1 VNEQVACRVRSKE
14 FNVNTVSKR
23 FSASRLAL
31 ALLVL
36 TAFAPQLCRAQIMV
50 VGIDRKFAYDENA
63 VRQALVPGHDEVL
76 FYDIQNPMVPKLLGS
91 LPLENSIIG
100 PPTNVA
106 VTPDGSIALIA
117 NAVHSEK
124 TEAGWKAVPADEVF
138 VVDLKSSPPR
148 LAQTLKV
155 GRQPSGLAISND
167 GSFALVANRD
177 DKSVTMLRIDSTTV
191 SVGDTVAMEDSIGA
205 IAIAPDG
212 RRAIA
217 TRTTGHKVVLM
228 KIGPDR
234 KLNVEANL
242 WTGLFPW
249 NVAIAPDGRTALV
262 NNIGNNGQSD
272 GGAKTVSVIDLATA
286 VPFVSQQ
293 ISVGDAPEGVVFS
306 PNGAYAAITILQ
318 GSYDA
323 PATAWFRHDG
333 GAVTLL
339 KIAGDKTRAFSSEVG
354 TGSREENA
362 SKQKTRAPFRFD
374 RNGKGSILVNSV
386 DVGAFPE
393 GLAFAPDNQHLYV
406 GNFHSNSISI
416 LKIDASGHLAD
427 TGRIIRLSGPPAS
440 LRIGS
445 Q

>member
-1 VNEQVACRVRSKE
+1 MSTLLADIRPRE
-14 FNVNTVSKR
+14 FNVSAVSKI
-23 FSASRLAL
+23 FAASWLAL

-36 TAFAPQLCRAQIMV
+36 TAFAPQLSRAQVMV

-63 VRQALVPGHDEVL
+63 VRQALEPGHDEVL
-76 FYDIQNPMVPKLLGS
+76 FYDIQDPMAPKLVGS
-91 LPLENSIIG
+91 LPLENSIVG

-138 VVDLKSSPPR
+138 VVDLKSQPPR

-155 GRQPSGLAISND
+155 GRQPSGLAISKD

-177 DKSVTMLRIDSTTV
+177 SKSVTMLRFDGATV
-191 SVGDTVAMEDSIGA
+191 SVGDTVAMEDSVGA

-217 TRTTGHKVVLM
+217 TRATAHKVMLM
-228 KIGPDR
+228 KIGADR
-234 KLNVEANL
+234 KLTVEADL

-272 GGAKTVSVIDLATA
+272 GGAKTISTIDLAAA

-293 ISVGDAPEGVVFS
+293 LSVGDAPEGVVFS
-306 PNGAYAAITILQ
+306 PNGATAAITILQ

-323 PATAWFRHDG
+323 PATAWFRHDR

-339 KIAGDKTRAFSSEVG
+339 KVSGG
-354 TGSREENA
+354 QA
-362 SKQKTRAPFRFD
+362 SV
-374 RNGKGSILVNSV
+374 VNSV
-386 DVGAFPE
+386 EVGAFPE
-393 GLAFAPDNQHLYV
+393 GIAFAPDNQHLYV

-416 LKIDASGHLAD
+416 LTIDASGHLAD
-427 TGRIIRLSGPPAS
+427 TGRVIRLPGPPAS

>member
-1 VNEQVACRVRSKE
+1 MSTQRPDIRSKE
-14 FNVNTVSKR
+14 FNVNAVSKL
-23 FSASRLAL
+23 FAVSRVAF

-36 TAFAPQLCRAQIMV
+36 MAFAPQVSRAQIMV

-63 VRQALVPGHDEVL
+63 VRQALEPGHDEVL
-76 FYDIQNPMVPKLLGS
+76 FYDVQNPMAPKLVGS
-91 LPLENSIIG
+91 LPLENSIVG

-124 TEAGWKAVPADEVF
+124 TEAGWKAVPADQVF

-155 GRQPSGLAISND
+155 GRQPSGVAISKD

-177 DKSVTMLRIDSTTV
+177 SKSVTILRIDGATV

-217 TRTTGHKVVLM
+217 TRTTAHKVVLM

-234 KLNVEANL
+234 KLTVEANL

-262 NNIGNNGQSD
+262 NNIGNSGQSD
-272 GGAKTVSVIDLATA
+272 GGAKTVSTIDLAAA

-293 ISVGDAPEGVVFS
+293 VSVGDAPEGVVFS

-323 PATAWFRHDG
+323 PATAWFRRDS

-339 KIAGDKTRAFSSEVG
+339 QIAG
-354 TGSREENA
+354 
-362 SKQKTRAPFRFD
+362 
-374 RNGKGSILVNSV
+374 GKIRVVNSV

-406 GNFHSNSISI
+406 GNFHGNSISI

-427 TGRIIRLSGPPAS
+427 TGRIIKLSGPPAS